1 MDVITPYPTI
11 EEVDNNLLKRFNE
24 LVEEANPED
33 LSKLLES
40 WSKYISARK
49 NNDIL
54 QQLSAEEKAEK
65 ETTAI
70 LEGLVK

>member
-1 MDVITPYPTI
+1 MDVISPYPTI

-24 LVEEANPED
+24 LVEGANPED
-33 LSKLLES
+33 LARLLES
-40 WSKYISARK
+40 WSKYISARR

-54 QQLSAEEKAEK
+54 QQISAEEKTAK

>member
-1 MDVITPYPTI
+1 MEVVTPYPTI

-24 LVEEANPED
+24 LGEEANPED
-33 LSKLLES
+33 LSRLLES
-40 WSKYISARK
+40 WSKYISARR

-54 QQLSAEEKAEK
+54 QQISAEEKTAK

>member
-1 MDVITPYPTI
+1 MDVISPYPTI

>member
-1 MDVITPYPTI
+1 MDVISPYPTI

-24 LVEEANPED
+24 LVEGANPED

-40 WSKYISARK
+40 WSKYISARR
-49 NNDIL
+49 NNDTL

>member
-1 MDVITPYPTI
+1 MDVISPYPTI

-24 LVEEANPED
+24 LVEEANAED
-33 LSKLLES
+33 MSNLLES
-40 WSKYISARK
+40 WSKYISARR

-65 ETTAI
+65 EATAI

>member
-1 MDVITPYPTI
+1 MDVISPYPTI

-24 LVEEANPED
+24 LVEGASAED
-33 LSKLLES
+33 MSNLLES
-40 WSKYISARK
+40 WAKYISARR

-54 QQLSAEEKAEK
+54 QQLSAEEKVEK

>member
-1 MDVITPYPTI
+1 MDVISPYPTI

-24 LVEEANPED
+24 LVEGANPED

>member
-1 MDVITPYPTI
+1 MDVISPYPTI

-24 LVEEANPED
+24 LVEEAD
-33 LSKLLES
+33 AAAMSSLLES
-40 WSKYISARK
+40 WSKYISARR

-54 QQLSAEEKAEK
+54 QQISAEEKTAK

>member
-1 MDVITPYPTI
+1 MDVISPYPTI

-24 LVEEANPED
+24 LVEGASAED
-33 LSKLLES
+33 MSNLLES
-40 WSKYISARK
+40 WSKYISARR

-54 QQLSAEEKAEK
+54 QQLSAEEKVEK

>member
-1 MDVITPYPTI
+1 MEVVTPYPTI

-33 LSKLLES
+33 LSRLLES
-40 WSKYISARK
+40 WSKYISARR

-54 QQLSAEEKAEK
+54 QQISAEEKTAK